1 MGIIKFSRIAVAAV
15 KKQAP
20 RFLNYFLRSQRRTSR
35 GAVST
40 AVAGEIL
47 RLNFERAAQVI
58 KNKVAA
64 SEENCRRSFARTSWA
79 VQAVS
84 VKKSKKAEPAYKKNL
99 ERKKCLIY

>member
-1 MGIIKFSRIAVAAV
+1 M
-15 KKQAP
+15 
-20 RFLNYFLRSQRRTSR
+20 RSQRRTSR

-84 VKKSKKAEPAYKKNL
+84 VKKSKKAEPAYKKT
-99 ERKKCLIY
+99 